1 MSAARAW
8 LDVPQSSPLSL
19 ESSCSE
25 STIALRALTENA
37 LREFIVGVED
47 SSRLLVT
54 VFLAARGIGTDRGAR
69 RP

>member
-8 LDVPQSSPLSL
+8 LDVPQSFPLSL
-19 ESSCSE
+19 ESSRSE
-25 STIALRALTENA
+25 STIALHALTENA

-47 SSRLLVT
+47 GSRLLVA
-54 VFLAARGIGTDRGAR
+54 VFLAARGIGTERGAR